1 MKFHLVSISMKK
13 CYAWLLL
20 LVSTTQWIG
29 GHICFEVAYW
39 VEHEV
44 KMSEPE
50 LALSDVIYEET
61 GIEASVNILPEGQHH
76 RVGADYANY
85 FVFSED
91 TDKGSISYTIDYAP
105 RTVTWEQVAG
115 QLPSEQQE
123 NDDAPKTTLLKLL
136 FTEFLFQDDHL
147 SKVNAAEELAA
158 AVNFHLDIH
167 TGRQATSPSTP
178 PPDFI

>member
-1 MKFHLVSISMKK
+1 MKK

-20 LVSTTQWIG
+20 LVSTTQWVG

-39 VEHEV
+39 VENEV

-50 LALSDVIYEET
+50 EAISAAIYEET
-61 GIEASVNILPEGQHH
+61 GIETSVTVLPEGQHH
-76 RVGADYANY
+76 RMGTDYANY

-91 TDKGSISYTIDYAP
+91 NGTGAVSYTIDYAP

-115 QLPSEQQE
+115 QLPCE
-123 NDDAPKTTLLKLL
+123 NGEDSAPRTTLLKLL
-136 FTEFLFQDDHL
+136 FSEFLFQDDNL
-147 SKVNAAEELAA
+147 SNGNPAKALAA